1 MWNQPGSVAQEI
13 TSADE
18 SSLLVNLLGSVVLFV
33 PVADT
38 NKELMLPHPKQGLA
52 PFARKTANSFSLFHA
67 GGGMVLCQ
75 RAAVSV

>member
-1 MWNQPGSVAQEI
+1 M

-38 NKELMLPHPKQGLA
+38 NKELMLPPPKNGLV
-52 PFARKTANSFSLFHA
+52 PFAQRKQILF
-67 GGGMVLCQ
+67 LCFM
-75 RAAVSV
+75 